1 MPDSFEFVGFLFT
14 PGLSVC
20 SLRFILT
27 FLSGV
32 SSELSA
38 GDLKHDIEKA
48 QRNDNDGD
56 QLIIMM
62 NYYIIVHILYYV
74 IDLINGIR
82 EIIMKMVM
90 VRGIRNLTVAR
101 EGVVKFS

>member
-14 PGLSVC
+14 PSLSVC

-56 QLIIMM
+56 HNDDGYGKGDQKLDRSPGRGSQIFMIP
-62 NYYIIVHILYYV
+62 NGLYKCPTHSTTYFILNSH
-74 IDLINGIR
+74 LLG
-82 EIIMKMVM
+82 
-90 VRGIRNLTVAR
+90 A
-101 EGVVKFS
+101 F